1 MKRKALSIL
10 FAVMLLVTALS
21 LSAFAEN
28 EAVAKIGDTE
38 YATLEEAIAAVPA
51 DGTETTVTLLS
62 DAEGNGIIVKA
73 GQNVVIDFG
82 GFTYSVEGKTVG
94 SVGTETLAFQLLKG
108 SDVTLKNGTLTST
121 KAKMLVQNY
130 SDLTLEDITLDGTK
144 SEACLYTLSNNF
156 GDTVIDG
163 NTNIFGDEDTV
174 AFDLWYGES
183 AIYDE
188 GLSVSFVRTFSGIV
202 EGTVEYGAKSRV
214 TTENWQEKV
223 RLYIDGGCM
232 DVNFVA
238 TSDTIE
244 EANIVIAGGVFPTP
258 VNPLFCEEGYEPV
271 TYDEDAYGVALI
283 SDHAQIGDTKYH
295 TLEAAV
301 AAAPADGTETV
312 IKLLSDETGNGIV
325 VKAGQNIVIDFG
337 GNTYFADGKTVGSA
351 GTQTLAF
358 QLLMGSKVTLKNGTL
373 STTKAKMLV
382 QNYSDLTL
390 EDIILDGTKSK
401 VNQYTLSNNFGN
413 TVIKG
418 QTEILGDE
426 NTVAFD
432 LWYGESILYF
442 DGLSVTFDETFT
454 GKVEGTVEY
463 GAHSRVTAENW
474 QKKVLLV
481 IKSGDFDIEF
491 VATSDTLEEANIEI
505 SGGKFTAPLKQEFCT
520 KGYKATSF
528 ADGKYGVCKHG
539 VQRVVESKEKTCD
552 TDGYDKIKCTACEF
566 TVTIPYAT
574 TGHSFTIYTS
584 DNNATYF
591 ADGTKT
597 AICNYGCGATHTVKN
612 NGSKLVLG
620 KTSSITATQTVNSI
634 SLKWKAVKG
643 ATVYK
648 VYIYKNGWVNY
659 GSTLN
664 PEYITLKD
672 LTPGTVYR
680 FAVKAGVKSS
690 DGTTV
695 WAPTYSQITTCTKP
709 EAPKTV
715 KASDTTT
722 KTTTLTWSKCTGA
735 TKYRVYRKT
744 SSGWKTIATVE
755 ALSYNVKAMKAGTS
769 YTFAVKPCITSGSTD
784 VWASGYTA
792 VTIKTPLLDAPVLR
806 VASTAKGRLTA
817 AWADVS
823 GESGYQIFYSTS
835 KSGSYKR
842 LANYKADTTKVYETD
857 LESGKTYYF
866 MARAYTKVDG
876 KYVYSNYSEVKSI
889 KIK

>member
-1 MKRKALSIL
+1 MKRKALSVL
-10 FAVMLLVTALS
+10 FAVLMMVAAFS
-21 LSAFAEN
+21 LSAFAE
-28 EAVAKIGDTE
+28 EGAVAKIGDTE
-38 YATLEEAIAAVPA
+38 YATLEEAVAAVPA
-51 DGTETTVTLLS
+51 DGTETTVTLLA

-73 GQNVVIDFG
+73 GQNIVIDFG

-94 SVGTETLAFQLLKG
+94 SPNTETLAFQLLKD
-108 SDVTLKNGTLTST
+108 STVTLKNGTLTST

-156 GDTVIDG
+156 GNTVIDG

-183 AIYDE
+183 AVYDE

-202 EGTVEYGAKSRV
+202 EGTVEYGAKARI
-214 TTENWQEKV
+214 TADNWQEKV

-271 TYDEDAYGVALI
+271 TYDEDTYGVASI
-283 SDHAQIGDTKYH
+283 EDRAQIGDTKYP

-312 IKLLSDETGNGIV
+312 ITLLSDETGNGIV
-325 VKAGQNIVIDFG
+325 VKKGQNIVIDFD
-337 GNTYFADGKTVGSA
+337 GNTYFADGKTVGSP

-390 EDIILDGTKSK
+390 EDIVLDGTKSK
-401 VNQYTLSNNFGN
+401 ANLYTLSNNFGN

-432 LWYGESILYF
+432 LWYGESTLYF

-463 GAHSRVTAENW
+463 GAHSRVTDDGW
-474 QKKVLLV
+474 QEKVLLV
-481 IKSGDFDIEF
+481 IKSGTFDINF
-491 VATSDTLEEANIEI
+491 AATSDTLEEANISI
-505 SGGKFTAPLKQEFCT
+505 SGGKFTAPLKQEFCAD
-520 KGYKATSF
+520 GFEATSF
-528 ADGKYGVCKHG
+528 ADGMYGVCKHS
-539 VQRVVESKEKTCD
+539 VKRVVESQEKTCE
-552 TDGYDKIKCTACEF
+552 TNGFDKIKCTACEY
-566 TVTIPYAT
+566 TITIEYITA
-574 TGHSFTIYTS
+574 GHSFTIYTS

-597 AICNYGCGATHTVKN
+597 AECNYGCGAVNTLTD
-612 NGSKLVLG
+612 NGSKKALG

-634 SLKWKAVKG
+634 TLSWKKVTG
-643 ATVYK
+643 ATSYRVFVHNGTGWKTLADVSALTYK
-648 VYIYKNGWVNY
+648 ATDLKAGTSYKFAVRAY
-659 GSTLN
+659 VTDGSTTVSAPSYSTLTAYTR
-664 PEYITLKD
+664 PDKPATVTVSAKATDSITL
-672 LTPGTVYR
+672 
-680 FAVKAGVKSS
+680 S
-690 DGTTV
+690 
-695 WAPTYSQITTCTKP
+695 
-709 EAPKTV
+709 
-715 KASDTTT
+715 
-722 KTTTLTWSKCTGA
+722 WSKCTGA
-735 TKYRVYRKT
+735 VGYRVYVKT
-744 SSGWKTIATVE
+744 SSGWKTLKTTT
-755 ALSYNVKAMKAGTS
+755 ALSYKATGLSKNTK
-769 YTFAVKPCITSGSTD
+769 YTFAVKPYLKDGST
-784 VWASGYTA
+784 VIWASSYTTCNA
-792 VTIKTPLLDAPVLR
+792 TTPRLDAPVLK
-806 VASTAKGRLTA
+806 VATTAKGRLTA
-817 AWADVS
+817 AWADIA
-823 GESGYQIFYSTS
+823 GESGYQLYYSTS
-835 KSGSYKR
+835 KNGTYKK
-842 LANYKADTTKVYETD
+842 LANYKAGTTKVYETGF
-857 LESGKTYYF
+857 ESGKTYYF
-866 MARAYTKVDG
+866 KVRAYTKVDG
-876 KYVYSNYSEVKSI
+876 KYVYSDYSAIKSI
-889 KIK
+889 TIK

>member
-156 GDTVIDG
+156 GNTVIDG

-183 AIYDE
+183 AVYDE

-202 EGTVEYGAKSRV
+202 EGTVEYGAKARI
-214 TTENWQEKV
+214 TADNWQEKV

-271 TYDEDAYGVALI
+271 TYDEDTYGVASI
-283 SDHAQIGDTKYH
+283 EDRAQIGDTKYP

-312 IKLLSDETGNGIV
+312 ITLLSDETGNGIV
-325 VKAGQNIVIDFG
+325 VKKGQNIVIDFD
-337 GNTYFADGKTVGSA
+337 GNTYFADGKTVGSP

-390 EDIILDGTKSK
+390 EDIVLDGTKSK
-401 VNQYTLSNNFGN
+401 ANLYTLSNNFGN

-432 LWYGESILYF
+432 LWYGESTLYF

-463 GAHSRVTAENW
+463 GAHSRVTDDGW
-474 QKKVLLV
+474 QEKVLLV
-481 IKSGDFDIEF
+481 IKSGTFDINF
-491 VATSDTLEEANIEI
+491 AATSDTLEEANISI
-505 SGGKFTAPLKQEFCT
+505 SGGKFTAPLKQEFCAD
-520 KGYKATSF
+520 GFEATSF
-528 ADGKYGVCKHG
+528 ADGMYGVCKHS
-539 VQRVVESKEKTCD
+539 VKRVVESQEKTCE
-552 TDGYDKIKCTACEF
+552 TNGFDKIKCTACEY
-566 TVTIPYAT
+566 TITIEYITA
-574 TGHSFTIYTS
+574 GHSFTIYTS

-597 AICNYGCGATHTVKN
+597 AECNYGCGAVNTLTD
-612 NGSKLVLG
+612 NGSKKALG

-634 SLKWKAVKG
+634 TLSWKKVTG
-643 ATVYK
+643 ATSYRVFVHNGTGWKTLADVSALTYK
-648 VYIYKNGWVNY
+648 ATDLKAGTSYKFAVRAY
-659 GSTLN
+659 VTDGSTTVSAPSYSTLTAYTR
-664 PEYITLKD
+664 PDKPATVTVSAKATDSITL
-672 LTPGTVYR
+672 
-680 FAVKAGVKSS
+680 S
-690 DGTTV
+690 
-695 WAPTYSQITTCTKP
+695 
-709 EAPKTV
+709 
-715 KASDTTT
+715 
-722 KTTTLTWSKCTGA
+722 WSKCTGA
-735 TKYRVYRKT
+735 VGYRVYVKT
-744 SSGWKTIATVE
+744 SSGWKTLKTTT
-755 ALSYNVKAMKAGTS
+755 ALSYKATGLSKNTK
-769 YTFAVKPCITSGSTD
+769 YTFAVKPYLKDGST
-784 VWASGYTA
+784 VIWASSYTTCNA
-792 VTIKTPLLDAPVLR
+792 TTPRLDAPVLK
-806 VASTAKGRLTA
+806 VATTAKGRLTA
-817 AWADVS
+817 AWADIA
-823 GESGYQIFYSTS
+823 GESGYQLYYSTS
-835 KSGSYKR
+835 KNGTYKK
-842 LANYKADTTKVYETD
+842 LANYKAGTTKVYETGF
-857 LESGKTYYF
+857 ESGKTYYF
-866 MARAYTKVDG
+866 KVRAYTKVDG
-876 KYVYSNYSEVKSI
+876 KYVYSDYSAIKSI
-889 KIK
+889 TIK